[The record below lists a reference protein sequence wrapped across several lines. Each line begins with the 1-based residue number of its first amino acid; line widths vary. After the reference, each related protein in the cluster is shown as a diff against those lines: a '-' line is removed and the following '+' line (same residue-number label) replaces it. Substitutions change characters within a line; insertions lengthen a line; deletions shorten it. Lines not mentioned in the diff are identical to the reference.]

1 MSKKASNIIGIIDI
15 IASAGCVQLLEP
27 FLYRPGIELYQSEL
41 IKLTGVPLNRA
52 LRLLKQLVD
61 HGILQGTEK
70 AGCMFY
76 RVSFENPVLKQLK
89 TLNIVS
95 KLFDLTRDFSDK
107 NIEIYLFGSAAKGED
122 TESSDIDLLILADT
136 DKTVVNK
143 LLDRLTKGLT
153 REVSP
158 VVYSSLEYANL
169 YNKDKVFYESIERY
183 KIRVL

>member
-1 MSKKASNIIGIIDI
+1 MIKKTKNRMEIIDI
-15 IASAGCVQLLEP
+15 IATGGCIQILEP
-27 FLYRPGIELYQSEL
+27 FLYQPGVEMYQSEL
-41 IKLTGVPLNRA
+41 IKKTGVPLNRA
-52 LRLLKQLVD
+52 LKLLKQLVD

-76 RVSFENPVLKQLK
+76 RASFENPVLKQLK
-89 TLNIVS
+89 LLNIVS

-107 NIEIYLFGSAAKGED
+107 NIEVYLFGSAAKGED
-122 TESSDIDLLILADT
+122 TENSDIDLLIIADT

-143 LLDRLTKGLT
+143 LLDRLMTGLP

-169 YNKDKVFYESIERY
+169 YNKDKAFYESIERY